1 MITTA
6 ALKTGIKA
14 SALALAA
21 FAMTDFATV
30 VDAEAQR
37 APRGDRNEQ
46 PAPAEGRQ
54 FSAANG
60 QVVAEAQEQ
69 LKANNFAGAISQ
81 LNGVL
86 GNDMNAYERSIVHQM
101 LGSAYY
107 EQNNFGQ
114 AIQNFESA
122 ISAGGLLPN
131 ESEALRVN
139 IAQLLIGN
147 GQYAR
152 GAQMLEDYL
161 ARGGQRKPQY
171 DEYIMQAWVQSENYS
186 RALPYAERWFNSA
199 SPKERKHYD
208 LLNFLYNNLGQPGK
222 QADIVKQMINRWPED
237 KDLWDA
243 WASMLANGGREQEAF
258 EVTKML
264 YLGGA
269 LREQQDLEKVVQYYS
284 FYDMPYQAAEILE
297 KEMQAG
303 RLSRTP
309 ERLVQLSNLLRQAR
323 EYERAIPVLEQA
335 AGQAGTAKLYAD
347 LGEAYYNE
355 SQCDKAEAA
364 FKNAVSRGYD
374 AGKSWMLI
382 GTCRYEAAQ
391 QQDRPECPTVGPG
404 EAYPSGFYQSSQW
417 YQARQNALEAFRQ
430 VPGSSREASAA
441 RKWSSFIGDEGENLS
456 QRCEFEATVE
466 QERCFITIQR
476 AYDNSVFSGG
486 FVLDEED
493 AQCAAYKDD
502 FDAQFRRTV
511 DTDTVRDG

>member
-1 MITTA
+1 MKRFLTT
-6 ALKTGIKA
+6 TTM
-14 SALALAA
+14 ALAA
-21 FAMTDFATV
+21 FAMADVASLQT
-30 VDAEAQR
+30 AEAQR
-37 APRGDRNEQ
+37 ANSRDQNSQ
-46 PAPAEGRQ
+46 QQAPAEGRQ
-54 FSAANG
+54 FSAVNG
-60 QVVAEAQEQ
+60 EVVAAAQEQ
-69 LKANNFAGAISQ
+69 LKANNFGAAISS

-86 GNDMNAYERSIVHQM
+86 GNDMNAYERSIVYQM

-107 EQNNFGQ
+107 EQNNFAQ
-114 AIQNFESA
+114 AISNFESA
-122 ISAGGLLPN
+122 ISSGGLTPD
-131 ESEALRVN
+131 ESSQLRVN

-147 GQYAR
+147 GQFAR

-161 ARGGQRKPQY
+161 ARGGQRKPKY

-186 RALPYAERWFNSA
+186 RALPYAERWFNAS

-269 LREQQDLEKVVQYYS
+269 IKEQQDLEKVVQYYS
-284 FYDMPYQAAEILE
+284 FYEMPFQAAEILD
-297 KEMQAG
+297 KEMKSG
-303 RLSRTP
+303 RLPRTT
-309 ERLVQLSNLLRQAR
+309 ERMVQLSNLLRQAR

-335 AGQAGTAKLYAD
+335 ASQSGTAKLYAD

-355 SQCDKAEAA
+355 GVCDKAETA
-364 FKNAVSRGYD
+364 FKNAVSKGYD

-391 QQDRPECPTVGPG
+391 ASERPACPTVGPN
-404 EAYPSGFYQSSQW
+404 ETFPDGFYRSSQW
-417 YQARQNALEAFRQ
+417 YQLRQNALEAFRQ
-430 VPGSSREASAA
+430 VPGSSRESSAA
-441 RKWSSFIGDEGENLS
+441 RKWSTFIGDEGDNL
-456 QRCEFEATVE
+456 QNRCEFEATVE

-476 AYDNSVFSGG
+476 AYDNEVFSGG
-486 FVLDEED
+486 FKLDGDD
-493 AQCAAYKDD
+493 AKCLAFKPA
-502 FDAQFRRTV
+502 FDAKYRKAV
-511 DTDTVRDG
+511 DTSTVRGG